1 MPNFKL
7 VSKFKPSI
15 PQEKVIKDMTTGLKS
30 GFKDQTL
37 VGITGSGKTFVMAN
51 IIEKVNKPTLIL
63 AHNKTLAAQL
73 FAEFRSFFPN
83 NSVKYFISYYDY
95 YQPEA
100 YIPKRDLYIEKES
113 EVNKTIEKYRNAA
126 TQSLLTRNDTIII
139 ASVSCIYGLGDP
151 DNYEAL
157 AREIHVG
164 DKYSREKFLRH
175 LSDMQFER
183 TSTEFISGT
192 YRVRGDNV
200 EIYLTSSDEA
210 VRVEYF
216 GDEIEAIKII
226 SPITGEIF
234 DKPTSI
240 KIFPAKHFVTPY
252 EKLNGIMP
260 VIAKDLDK
268 EVLSF
273 QKRNKLI
280 ESYRLEQRVKFDLE
294 MMAETGYC
302 TGIENYSRYLD
313 SREIGS
319 PPSTLLDY
327 FPDDWLLFI
336 DESHIT
342 LPQVRGMY
350 NGDRMRKETLVNF
363 GFRLQA
369 ALDNRPLKF
378 EEFQRRINQ
387 VIYTSATPSEYE
399 LKRSTNNPIK
409 TEENDNYNGISE
421 LIIRPTGLLDPK
433 IDIRPIDQDSFRS
446 LKGDILLN
454 KYNDMT
460 IASLNSYPNNQVDD
474 LINEIKKTVE
484 KNERVLVTTLTK
496 RMSEDLA
503 GYLTQ
508 IGIKVT
514 YIHSDIDSIK
524 RVEILNN
531 LRLGKF
537 DCLIGIN
544 LLREG
549 LDLPEVSLVAI
560 LDADKEGFLRS
571 KTSLVQT
578 MGRAARHI
586 NGHVIMY
593 AGHITESM
601 KFATDLTRARRLVQ
615 DEYNKK
621 NGITPTG
628 IQKAIMEGLK
638 TSDEEADKEK
648 EKEVLSL
655 FKRAEMYPVLEKDAQ
670 KLLQK
675 EIELQMELYSEML
688 EFEKAA
694 ECRDLLIKLREK
706 K

>member
-1 MPNFKL
+1 
-7 VSKFKPSI
+7 
-15 PQEKVIKDMTTGLKS
+15 
-30 GFKDQTL
+30 
-37 VGITGSGKTFVMAN
+37 
-51 IIEKVNKPTLIL
+51 
-63 AHNKTLAAQL
+63 
-73 FAEFRSFFPN
+73 
-83 NSVKYFISYYDY
+83 
-95 YQPEA
+95 
-100 YIPKRDLYIEKES
+100 
-113 EVNKTIEKYRNAA
+113 
-126 TQSLLTRNDTIII
+126 
-139 ASVSCIYGLGDP
+139 
-151 DNYEAL
+151 
-157 AREIHVG
+157 
-164 DKYSREKFLRH
+164 
-175 LSDMQFER
+175 
-183 TSTEFISGT
+183 
-192 YRVRGDNV
+192 
-200 EIYLTSSDEA
+200 
-210 VRVEYF
+210 
-216 GDEIEAIKII
+216 
-226 SPITGEIF
+226 
-234 DKPTSI
+234 
-240 KIFPAKHFVTPY
+240 
-252 EKLNGIMP
+252 
-260 VIAKDLDK
+260 
-268 EVLSF
+268 
-273 QKRNKLI
+273 
-280 ESYRLEQRVKFDLE
+280 

-313 SREIGS
+313 NREIGS

-327 FPDDWLLFI
+327 FPDDWLLFV

-363 GFRLQA
+363 GFRLKA

-409 TEENDNYNGISE
+409 TFEGESYNGLSE

-433 IDIRPIDQDSFRS
+433 IDIRPIDQDSFKS
-446 LKGDILLN
+446 LKAGLLLN

-460 IASLNSYPNNQVDD
+460 IAKLDSYPKNQVDD

-484 KNERVLVTTLTK
+484 KGERVLVTTLTK

-586 NGHVIMY
+586 HGHVIMY
-593 AGHITESM
+593 ASHITESM
-601 KFATDLTRARRLVQ
+601 KFATDLTRERRLVQ

-621 NGITPTG
+621 HGIIPTG
-628 IQKAIMEGLK
+628 IQKDIMEGLK
-638 TSDEEADKEK
+638 VADEEADKEK

-670 KLLQK
+670 KLLLK

-694 ECRDLLIKLREK
+694 ECRDLLIKLK
-706 K
+706 GN